1 MTDQTDKPLAGD
13 NGQDLE
19 SSEAENLDKLPEWAR
34 GSLTKANK
42 EAAKYRT
49 ELKEARERL
58 KAIEDAQRKTEE
70 AFQAELG
77 EYKPLYEKTKVE
89 VETLRAQA
97 KRVDEIETTFKDMLQ
112 KRLDAIP
119 EQNRKRVPE
128 FDDPLKTMAWLDA
141 NADLFSQRTAP
152 NLDAGAQ
159 GDTGKGKATKL
170 TATQLAAAQK
180 MGMKPERYAKML
192 AEIANMPEV
201 DDKELRELEAQRL
214 KELQTKGT

>member
-1 MTDQTDKPLAGD
+1 MTDKTDATPEVED
-13 NGQDLE
+13 GQGQE
-19 SSEAENLDKLPEWAR
+19 PSEAENLDKLPEWAR

-70 AFQAELG
+70 AYQAELG
-77 EYKPLYEKTKVE
+77 EYKPLYEKTKAE

-97 KRVDEIETTFKDMLQ
+97 KRVEEIETTFKDMLQ

-141 NADLFSQRTAP
+141 NADLFGQRTAP

-159 GDTGKGKATKL
+159 GDTGKGKAVKL
-170 TATQLAAAQK
+170 TATQLMAAKK
-180 MGMKPERYAKML
+180 MGMKPEQYAKRL
-192 AEIANMPEV
+192 AESVAAAEMPEA
-201 DDKELRELEAQRL
+201 DIEIK
-214 KELQTKGT
+214 

>member
-1 MTDQTDKPLAGD
+1 MTDKTDTTPVVD
-13 NGQDLE
+13 DGQGQE
-19 SSEAENLDKLPEWAR
+19 PSEAENLDKLPEWAR

-97 KRVDEIETTFKDMLQ
+97 KRVDEIEATFKGMLQ

-159 GDTGKGKATKL
+159 GDTGKGKAAKL
-170 TATQLAAAQK
+170 TATQLMAAKK
-180 MGMKPERYAKML
+180 MGMTAEQYAKRI
-192 AEIANMPEV
+192 AEINAVAEVPEV
-201 DDKELRELEAQRL
+201 DIEVK
-214 KELQTKGT
+214 